1 MIFYHQITNITH
13 YFITIIMNRTAYIAG
28 KITGLPKGH
37 VQDKFE
43 TISNQLSGMGYEVV
57 KPVALSDDT
66 KTWDDSVRS
75 DIKKMLECD
84 EVHLLPDWQ
93 DSKGAQLERDI
104 ALRLGMQ
111 VVYH

>member
-1 MIFYHQITNITH
+1 
-13 YFITIIMNRTAYIAG
+13 MNRTAYVAG
-28 KITGLPKGH
+28 KITGLPKED
-37 VQDKFE
+37 VQSKF
-43 TISNQLSGMGYEVV
+43 NQLSSHLTGMGYNVINPANV
-57 KPVALSDDT
+57 LDDNRN
-66 KTWDDSVRS
+66 WNDAVRS

-93 DSKGAQLERDI
+93 ESRGAQLERDI

>member
-1 MIFYHQITNITH
+1 MK
-13 YFITIIMNRTAYIAG
+13 RTVYIAG
-28 KITGLPKGH
+28 KITGLPKEE
-37 VQDKFE
+37 VQSKFNNI
-43 TISNQLSGMGYEVV
+43 TSRLTDMGYNVV
-57 KPVALSDDT
+57 NPAATLEEERN
-66 KTWDDSVRS
+66 WRDSVRS

-93 DSKGAQLERDI
+93 ESRGAQLERDI

>member
-1 MIFYHQITNITH
+1 
-13 YFITIIMNRTAYIAG
+13 MNRTAYLAG

-37 VQDKFE
+37 VKDKF
-43 TISNQLSGMGYEVV
+43 NMMARQLSGMGYQVV
-57 KPVALSDDT
+57 KPEAVTDDT
-66 KTWDDSVRS
+66 KNWDDAVRN
-75 DIKKMLECD
+75 DIKHMLECD

-93 DSKGAQLERDI
+93 DSRGAQLERDI

>member
-1 MIFYHQITNITH
+1 MK
-13 YFITIIMNRTAYIAG
+13 RTVYIAG
-28 KITGLPKGH
+28 KITGLPKEE
-37 VQDKFE
+37 VQSKFNNI
-43 TISNQLSGMGYEVV
+43 TSRLTDMGYTVV
-57 KPVALSDDT
+57 NPAVSLEEERNWRDA
-66 KTWDDSVRS
+66 VRS

-93 DSKGAQLERDI
+93 ESRGAQLERDI